1 MRFKP
6 PVFKVGATIDPACPA
21 CGCTMWISLIEPY
34 KPRYDRRT
42 FECPRCNNI
51 DVIVVRFRDLK
62 RNKEAE
68 SSDINS
74 DERVI

>member
-1 MRFKP
+1 
-6 PVFKVGATIDPACPA
+6 
-21 CGCTMWISLIEPY
+21 MWISLIEPY

-68 SSDINS
+68 SSAINS
-74 DERVI
+74 DEPVI